1 MLVIVAA
8 PLSAAQGHI
17 GFAASIYRTFSF
29 VCHQISERSFHLAN
43 RPFAVCARCAGLY
56 AGFAIATLIYPVA
69 RSLRDTRTPS
79 ILWLLLAAFPL
90 VLDFS
95 LGYFN
100 IWANTHASRFATGA
114 LLSAVAVF
122 YIVPGLIEASSAVTR
137 YGRRR

>member
-1 MLVIVAA
+1 MTLQQPAPTAGIEVTLVSSDTSLV
-8 PLSAAQGHI
+8 
-17 GFAASIYRTFSF
+17 
-29 VCHQISERSFHLAN
+29 
-43 RPFAVCARCAGLY
+43 RPPATVVVPEGATA

-100 IWANTHASRFATGA
+100 IWANTHASRLYAGHGSPSRNMNPTP
-114 LLSAVAVF
+114 LMV
-122 YIVPGLIEASSAVTR
+122 
-137 YGRRR
+137 